1 MSILTDILT
10 DILGETWDL
19 VAEAAP
25 WLFIGFLCAG
35 LLKVFLPAGLIARQL
50 GANSLRSVFL
60 AALYGAPIP
69 LCSCSVIPTA
79 SALRR
84 AGASKGATTSFLI
97 STPETGIDSV
107 SVTYALLGP
116 WMTLMRPLA
125 ALASAVL
132 TGGAVNLLAKRQSA
146 RGVEATG
153 SSYQPEESCCPTEP
167 GDEPGHSHGTEAP
180 PESSPENTGL
190 LHRCITGARY
200 AFVDLL
206 DDLTPVLLVGLL
218 ISGLIATLVP
228 AEFFGESVPS
238 GLPAMLMMLLIGTPM
253 YVCATASTPIAAV
266 LIAKGLDPGAALVFL
281 LVGPATN
288 LTTLMVV
295 GRMLGRGVL
304 LLYLAGVVGVALA
317 AGIGANLI
325 YGRMDVDLGEAVAA
339 GLQEEHGILSVVFG
353 ALLLLAL
360 GSSAIRIRMD
370 RILIGWIRKILG
382 FLGIGKAK
390 ANVGGTLVLLCGLL
404 VAAGTSSCITS
415 TEHEVSSNSGARSI
429 RRAEPTTAW
438 EVVLDGETF
447 GRVIRFDVEGW
458 PGETRFVVQN
468 PYGQDMGMVDALGRA
483 FRYVPHRP
491 ALWVASG
498 TVPEGTAA
506 ILKLTGNLEL
516 QEVALTDSIQAVPAP
531 ESPIGEDHGE
541 Q

>member
-1 MSILTDILT
+1 MSFLTGMLR
-10 DILGETWDL
+10 ETWGL

-25 WLFIGFLCAG
+25 WLFVGFLFAG
-35 LLKVFLPAGLIARQL
+35 LLKVFVPAGLIARQL
-50 GANSLRSVFL
+50 GADNLRSVFL

-79 SALRR
+79 SALRG
-84 AGASKGATTSFLI
+84 AGASRGATTSFLI
-97 STPETGIDSV
+97 STPETGVDSV

-125 ALASAVL
+125 ALASAIL
-132 TGGAVNLLAKRQSA
+132 TGSAVNLLTKRQAAAGVVNPGSA
-146 RGVEATG
+146 FQA
-153 SSYQPEESCCPTEP
+153 EESCCSTEP
-167 GDEPGHSHGTEAP
+167 AAGPEPEAGHGHGSAGQP
-180 PESSPENTGL
+180 GGTGIRR
-190 LHRCITGARY
+190 RCLDGVRY

-206 DDLTPVLLVGLL
+206 DDLTPVLLVGLFV
-218 ISGLIATLVP
+218 SGLIATLVP
-228 AEFFGESVPS
+228 ANFFGGTVPS
-238 GLPAMLMMLLIGTPM
+238 GFPAMLMMLLVGTPM

-266 LIAKGLDPGAALVFL
+266 MIAKGLDPGAALVFL

-304 LLYLAGVVGVALA
+304 LLYLVGVVGVALA
-317 AGIGANLI
+317 AGIGANLF
-325 YGRMDVDLGEAVAA
+325 YGRMDIDLGEAVAA
-339 GLQEEHGILSVVFG
+339 SLGEEHGVLSVIFG
-353 ALLLLAL
+353 GLLLLAL

-370 RILIGWIRKILG
+370 RILIGWVRTALG
-382 FLGIGKAK
+382 FLGIGKPK
-390 ANVGGTLVLLCGLL
+390 AHVGGALVLLCGLL
-404 VAAGTSSCITS
+404 LAAGASSCITS
-415 TEHEVSSNSGARSI
+415 TEHEISTNSGARSV
-429 RRAEPTTAW
+429 RRAQPTAAW

-458 PGETRFVVQN
+458 PTETRFVVQN

-483 FRYVPHRP
+483 YRYVPHRP

-506 ILKLTGNLEL
+506 VLKLTGKVEF
-516 QEVALTDSIQAVPAP
+516 QEVALTDSIQSAAAP
-531 ESPIGEDHGE
+531 ESPVGEDPGE
-541 Q
+541 H